1 MKLEEKPLGIH
12 GSARPPFSSMRRPGT
27 KLFTWAELVFR
38 VAARFL
44 VDIDRI
50 DRESL

>member
-12 GSARPPFSSMRRPGT
+12 GSARPPFSSMRPGT